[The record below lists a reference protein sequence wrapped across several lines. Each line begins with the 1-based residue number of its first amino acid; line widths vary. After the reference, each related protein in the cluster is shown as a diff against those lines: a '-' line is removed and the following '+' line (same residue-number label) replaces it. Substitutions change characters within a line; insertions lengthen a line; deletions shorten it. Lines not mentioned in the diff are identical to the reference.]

1 MSGPISAPPDPGRRR
16 QALRL
21 GLESLLGPTQ
31 VQTALTLWDEDYARS
46 RSMALADYVGE
57 LSRRLGFDMHQRHAL
72 RIALYSSI
80 SRHDVNPG
88 VTRAPRAAPT
98 APVVVPPVAAISP
111 PPPTAAF
118 MVFACM
124 ATEMRNAVQRE
135 GGGAE
140 ADFTRAV
147 EQHAL
152 AGRLHAEAGSLVRWS
167 RGSADLQ
174 EFGVTA
180 QDRLS
185 LLMHAIYAA
194 AAEALGPI
202 AADRQLARASQLADA
217 LPEALKF
224 SPRKLL

>member
-21 GLESLLGPTQ
+21 GLESLLGPMQ
-31 VQTALTLWDEDYARS
+31 VQAALTLWDEDYARS

-57 LSRRLGFDMHQRHAL
+57 LSRQLGLDMHQRHAL

-80 SRHDVNPG
+80 SRHDVKPG

-98 APVVVPPVAAISP
+98 ATVVVPPAAAISP
-111 PPPTAAF
+111 PPTAAF
-118 MVFACM
+118 VVFACM
-124 ATEMRNAVQRE
+124 ANEMRNAVQRE

-152 AGRLHAEAGSLVRWS
+152 ASRLHAEAGSLVRWS

-174 EFGVTA
+174 EFGTTG